1 MIRTQRRQELFEIQQ
16 LQVELQQ
23 RTEALHA
30 QISEIETKAQ
40 QSLQAQQQSAAKMI
54 KIGFVGIS
62 AMAIYVIAKGF
73 FGNLFETK

>member
-1 MIRTQRRQELFEIQQ
+1 MRTQRRQELFE
-16 LQVELQQ
+16 LEQVAMELEQ
-23 RTEALHA
+23 RTKALQA

-40 QSLQAQQQSAAKMI
+40 QTLQAQQQSTAKMI